1 MPAVRSYRFANKV
14 WRSLRRVHRRH
25 RSAAPTSR
33 HMNMSA
39 APLVR
44 QPPSSA
50 VPCSAPVRPCCPGW
64 TSSLTSTYDVTKRCR
79 RRRTMTVGVSTTV
92 CRPPTLALSR
102 WRCPSLNCRPQP
114 CFHLLVWKE
123 LVSLEPAEA
132 SARSRGDVW
141 LSHPSASDVSNK
153 NLNPNFT
160 LT

>member
-50 VPCSAPVRPCCPGW
+50 VPCSAPVRPCCLCS

-79 RRRTMTVGVSTTV
+79 RRRTMTIGVSTTV

-132 SARSRGDVW
+132 TARCM
-141 LSHPSASDVSNK
+141 A
-153 NLNPNFT
+153 NPFVGKRRK
-160 LT
+160 